1 MLIIELIYNLCYI
14 VTGDKINVIGGCI
27 MARPKKNHV
36 QLSDTD
42 VKYLKNLLK
51 QKSTNQTAANRCRIL
66 LSLNENHLP
75 VLSYDQCVAT
85 YGVSKATIST
95 VVKAFADGG
104 VSSVLVRKRS
114 INSDNARRK
123 VDGRVEA
130 RLIEVAC
137 SPAPEGHSRWTIR
150 LLEDKMKII
159 LDEPIS
165 REAIRRTLKKTS
177 LDLTAATTG
186 VFQT

>member
-1 MLIIELIYNLCYI
+1 
-14 VTGDKINVIGGCI
+14 

-36 QLSDTD
+36 QLTDSD
-42 VKYLKNLLK
+42 VKRLRRTIK
-51 QKSTNQTAANRCRIL
+51 QKNTNQTAANRCRIL
-66 LSLNENHLP
+66 LALDENHPP
-75 VLSYDQCVAT
+75 VLTYDQCVDS

-95 VVKAFADGG
+95 VVKAFTEGG
-104 VSSVLVRKRS
+104 IDSVLTRKRS

-123 VDGRVEA
+123 VDGRTEA
-130 RLIEVAC
+130 KLLEVAC

-165 REAIRRTLKKTS
+165 REAIRRTLKKTG
-177 LDLTAATTG
+177 LDLTAVNTG
-186 VFQT
+186 ASRA